1 MNHAHGVVFM
11 RLLYATAMAT
21 IFAAPAWAELR
32 KVQTQSEFVQIV
44 NGKTL
49 TRPLIKLTVTPDGRI
64 AGRGSRWDVEGTW
77 SWNNGYFCRDLYWGG
92 DALGY
97 NCQEVQATPDGR
109 IKFTSDR
116 GAGDSAM
123 FRLR

>member
-1 MNHAHGVVFM
+1 MRMMILAAVAAVV
-11 RLLYATAMAT
+11 
-21 IFAAPAWAELR
+21 AAPALADLR
-32 KVQTQSEFVQIV
+32 KVDDQTQFVKLV

-49 TRPLIKLTVTPDGRI
+49 TRPFVKLNVTPDGRI
-64 AGRGSRWDVEGTW
+64 EGRGARWDVEGTW
-77 SWNNGYFCRDLYWGG
+77 SWQNGYFCRDLVWGG
-92 DALGY
+92 DPLGY
-97 NCQEVQATPDGR
+97 NCQEVQASADGR

>member
-1 MNHAHGVVFM
+1 M
-11 RLLYATAMAT
+11 RMMM
-21 IFAAPAWAELR
+21 FAAAAALSAGPALAELV
-32 KVQTQSEFVQIV
+32 KVDDQSRFVQLV

-49 TRPLIKLTVTPDGRI
+49 TRPFVRLNVTPDGKI
-64 AGRGSRWDVEGTW
+64 AGRGARWDVEGTW
-77 SWNNGYFCRDLYWGG
+77 SWQNGYFCRDLFWGG
-92 DALGY
+92 DPLGY
-97 NCQEVQATPDGR
+97 NCQEVEATGDGR

>member
-1 MNHAHGVVFM
+1 M
-11 RLLYATAMAT
+11 RMFALT
-21 IFAAPAWAELR
+21 IIAAVIAEPALADLVKVDNQAKFVEL
-32 KVQTQSEFVQIV
+32 V

-49 TRPLIKLTVTPDGRI
+49 TRPLVKLTVAPNGRI
-64 AGRGSRWDVEGTW
+64 EGRGARWDIEGNW
-77 SWNNGYFCRDLYWGG
+77 SWKDGYFCRDLFWGG

-97 NCQEVQATPDGR
+97 NCQEVQASADGR
-109 IKFTSDR
+109 MKFTSDR